1 MGGAVS
7 PGMKGAIKRI
17 EQFATG
23 VARDVAK
30 KLAPKINK
38 RYETAFATQT
48 NIYGKPQ
55 PPLAASTLARKRNT
69 PGGSHIL
76 QRFFNLVN
84 ETYVLATDTRLI
96 VTIGESG
103 QYAQEGDSG
112 RGNRP
117 PRLLLPSLGVPK
129 HWKDDEKAATNE
141 VVKAA
146 KI

>member
-1 MGGAVS
+1 MGGATS
-7 PGMKGAIKRI
+7 PGMKGAISRI
-17 EQFATG
+17 EKFATG
-23 VARDVAK
+23 LRNGVAK

-55 PPLAASTLARKRNT
+55 PPLAASTLVRKKNT

-76 QRFFNLVN
+76 QRFFDLVN
-84 ETYVLATDTRLI
+84 GTYVLATDTRLI
-96 VTIGESG
+96 ITIGESG
-103 QYAQEGDSG
+103 QYAHEGDSG

-117 PRLLLPSLGVPK
+117 PRLLLPSLGIPK
-129 HWKDDEKAATNE
+129 TWKADAEAATDE

>member
-7 PGMKGAIKRI
+7 PGLKGAISRI
-17 EQFATG
+17 EKFATG
-23 VARDVAK
+23 LPRGVAK

-55 PPLAASTLARKRNT
+55 PPLAASTLVRKKNT
-69 PGGSHIL
+69 PGGAHIL
-76 QRFFNLVN
+76 QRFFDLVN
-84 ETYVLATDTRLI
+84 GTYVLATDARLI
-96 VTIGESG
+96 ITIGESG

-117 PRLLLPSLGVPK
+117 PRILLPSQGTPK
-129 HWKDDEKAATNE
+129 LWKDDASVATNE
-141 VVKAA
+141 VAGAA